1 MLMKKRVGIY
11 IIIWAIFLAIFNAVA
26 LAFAMHDGVTANFWI
41 GYITVTAAFVLQ
53 LFVGKKAFSE
63 DELQKKF
70 YGFSVSVISGIALA
84 CCLVSGIFVMML
96 PAASGWTVFAV
107 CVIFIG
113 LSAASV
119 ISSEC
124 AVKVIS
130 ETDKQVRRNTFTIKK
145 LTSDAEHLYM
155 TANDD
160 KMKECAKRV
169 YEAFRYS
176 DPVSNQA
183 LYKINERISCQFAE
197 FEAAFE
203 REDYDICD
211 AAGSELMN
219 MIDERNRKCKFL
231 K

>member
-11 IIIWAIFLAIFNAVA
+11 IVIWAIFLIIFNAVA
-26 LAFAMHDGVTANFWI
+26 LAFAMTDGVTVNFWI

-63 DELQKKF
+63 SELQKKF
-70 YGFSVSVISGIALA
+70 YGFSVSVISGITLA
-84 CCLVSGIFVMML
+84 CCLVSGIFVMLL
-96 PAASGWTVFAV
+96 PAASGWTAFAI
-107 CVIFIG
+107 CMIFIG

-119 ISSEC
+119 LSAESAAE
-124 AVKVIS
+124 VVS

-155 TANDD
+155 SANDD
-160 KMKECAKRV
+160 KMKECTKKV

-183 LYKINERISCQFAE
+183 LYEINERISRQFSE
-197 FEAAFE
+197 FKAAYE
-203 REDYDICD
+203 REDYDICC
-211 AAGSELMN
+211 AAGMELIKL
-219 MIDERNRKCKFL
+219 IDERSRECKFL

>member
-11 IIIWAIFLAIFNAVA
+11 IIIWAIFLVIFNAVA
-26 LAFAMHDGVTANFWI
+26 LTFAMTDGVTVNFWI

-96 PAASGWTVFAV
+96 PAASGWTAFTI

-119 ISSEC
+119 LSAER
-124 AVKVIS
+124 AAEVIS

-155 TANDD
+155 SADDD

-183 LYKINERISCQFAE
+183 LYMINERISRQFAE
-197 FEAAFE
+197 FEAAFD
-203 REDYDICD
+203 REDYDICC
-211 AAGSELMN
+211 AAGRELIKL
-219 MIDERNRKCKFL
+219 IDERSRECKFL